1 MYWLIEEGDQLEV
14 LLNSGYK
21 EAYIDVIPSS
31 HNVHPVQNNVSLVY
45 FRPINAHKG
54 YMICVTH
61 SETLGVSKTSIDR
74 LLEKFEVLYCR
85 DKKELLHYFP
95 LKTLVDINIFPN
107 TYIQELTN
115 THDIFYYKHK
125 DKPNVNEMIPVVKH
139 YEMCEDYFNY
149 QYERYKNQKPT
160 KYAEFYNSRVS
171 VVFNAIERSGL
182 RVHVPRF
189 QEHFHPIDSERV
201 YSQYNLKTLTTRPSN
216 KFKGVN

>member
-45 FRPINAHKG
+45 FRPINAHRG

-61 SETLGVSKTSIDR
+61 SETLGVLKTSIDR

-149 QYERYKNQKPT
+149 QYERYK
-160 KYAEFYNSRVS
+160 
-171 VVFNAIERSGL
+171 
-182 RVHVPRF
+182 
-189 QEHFHPIDSERV
+189 D
-201 YSQYNLKTLTTRPSN
+201 
-216 KFKGVN
+216 

>member
-14 LLNSGYK
+14 LFNSGYK
-21 EAYIDVIPSS
+21 KAYIDVIPSS
-31 HNVHPVQNNVSLVY
+31 HNVHPAQNNVSLVY
-45 FRPINAHKG
+45 FKPIDAPKG

-61 SETLGVSKTSIDR
+61 SETLGVLKTSIDR
-74 LLEKFEVLYCR
+74 LLEKFDVLYCR

-115 THDIFYYKHK
+115 THNIFYYKHK

-182 RVHVPRF
+182 
-189 QEHFHPIDSERV
+189 
-201 YSQYNLKTLTTRPSN
+201 
-216 KFKGVN
+216 